1 MDFLLEQSTDIV
13 ESPWFLTSKEESA
26 ETETREFETETREF
40 NSSCKRKNCTGT
52 LKCIGLNPGCN
63 VDREEKPLIH
73 GACFTCSEC
82 GDKPQRRAAWIRYCS
97 LCEGAFA
104 ENGFFQHHG
113 GISSR
118 KGEKKLEKRSA
129 AHKKALYLKLNE
141 LASKFPYGEKTS
153 EILTLETLEQEIP
166 LLPMEQKWLFASLHF
181 PSTTEDIH
189 MATMSSGWVQ
199 SAISFVEDMKQ
210 VRRLTL
216 DDLMKMEKE
225 NRILIKKKSK
235 KKKVTDVQKTN
246 SPKKRRRSDM
256 EQEEEEDDDI
266 VAVMSSLPYDTIDSD
281 TSDPDDQMDGLPY
294 TKRAKVH
301 HAPSVTMR
309 RWYSP
314 EGSPRTENFFEEAF
328 GVLSE
333 DHTFDQDN
341 DLDDLDVNSKEVFS
355 VLCKGI
361 DGHFVFSKN
370 PTKLIHP
377 IGSY

>member
-1 MDFLLEQSTDIV
+1 MDFLHEESTDIV
-13 ESPWFLTSKEESA
+13 ESPCFLSSKEESS
-26 ETETREFETETREF
+26 ETET
-40 NSSCKRKNCTGT
+40 SCKRKNCTGT
-52 LKCIGLNPGCN
+52 LKCIGLNPTCN

-118 KGEKKLEKRSA
+118 KGEKKLEKRST
-129 AHKKALYLKLNE
+129 AHKKALYLKLKELALKFPHNE
-141 LASKFPYGEKTS
+141 LASTFPYGAKTS
-153 EILTLETLEQEIP
+153 EVLTLETLEQEIP

-199 SAISFVEDMKQ
+199 SAIRFVEDTKR
-210 VRRLTL
+210 VRGLTL

-225 NRILIKKKSK
+225 NRVSIKKKSK
-235 KKKVTDVQKTN
+235 KKKVIDVQKTN
-246 SPKKRRRSDM
+246 SSKKRRRSDM
-256 EQEEEEDDDI
+256 EEEEEDDDI

-294 TKRAKVH
+294 KKRAKTH
-301 HAPSVTMR
+301 HVPSVTMR

-314 EGSPRTENFFEEAF
+314 EGSPRTEKFFEEAF

-333 DHTFDQDN
+333 DQASVFDQDN
-341 DLDDLDVNSKEVFS
+341 DDLDDLDVNSKEVFS

>member
-1 MDFLLEQSTDIV
+1 
-13 ESPWFLTSKEESA
+13 
-26 ETETREFETETREF
+26 
-40 NSSCKRKNCTGT
+40 
-52 LKCIGLNPGCN
+52 
-63 VDREEKPLIH
+63 
-73 GACFTCSEC
+73 
-82 GDKPQRRAAWIRYCS
+82 
-97 LCEGAFA
+97 
-104 ENGFFQHHG
+104 
-113 GISSR
+113 
-118 KGEKKLEKRSA
+118 
-129 AHKKALYLKLNE
+129 
-141 LASKFPYGEKTS
+141 
-153 EILTLETLEQEIP
+153 
-166 LLPMEQKWLFASLHF
+166 
-181 PSTTEDIH
+181 

-235 KKKVTDVQKTN
+235 KKKAADVQKTN
-246 SPKKRRRSDM
+246 ASKKRRRSDM
-256 EQEEEEDDDI
+256 EQEEEEDDDV

-309 RWYSP
+309 RWYSL

-333 DHTFDQDN
+333 DHQASAFDQDN